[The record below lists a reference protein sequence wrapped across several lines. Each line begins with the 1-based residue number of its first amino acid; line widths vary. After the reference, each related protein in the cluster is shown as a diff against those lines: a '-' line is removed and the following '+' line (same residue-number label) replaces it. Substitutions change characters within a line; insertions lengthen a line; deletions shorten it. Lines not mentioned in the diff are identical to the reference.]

1 MVYWLVLKPLL
12 ALLPL
17 RLLVGI
23 VLVVLGLQGIGLDV
37 VTPAIDYVV
46 TLVEGWIADN
56 VWSFL

>member
-12 ALLPL
+12 AVLPL

-23 VLVVLGLQGIGLDV
+23 ALVVLGLYGIGLDV

-46 TLVEGWIADN
+46 TLVEGWIADY